1 MYVREC
7 GQDPFYRTV
16 FVTMAFAGLAF
27 QPVNIFSL
35 FAAKSYG
42 IDTGIYGNSL
52 ALTYIIGF
60 FIAFPIGW
68 LTDRFHPMR
77 TGLVFLALYG
87 LLMTS
92 AYWIVR
98 GPESFLVMFVV
109 HGVSAGIYG
118 TAVSGLLPMLFPRG
132 QFSQFYSATYI
143 LINILVVVASPVLGQ
158 LMDVTNHNYRL
169 MFLLAG
175 LIAFAACAFWLLLN
189 RGFVRNGGVKS
200 YQPPQVEGF

>member
-1 MYVREC
+1 
-7 GQDPFYRTV
+7 
-16 FVTMAFAGLAF
+16 
-27 QPVNIFSL
+27 
-35 FAAKSYG
+35 
-42 IDTGIYGNSL
+42 
-52 ALTYIIGF
+52 
-60 FIAFPIGW
+60 
-68 LTDRFHPMR
+68 
-77 TGLVFLALYG
+77 
-87 LLMTS
+87 
-92 AYWIVR
+92 
-98 GPESFLVMFVV
+98 
-109 HGVSAGIYG
+109 
-118 TAVSGLLPMLFPRG
+118 VSGLLPMLFPRG